1 VTSPQS
7 GYTLGAAIAAYVESF
22 KARRSSPSSSKA
34 VSSLLDYS
42 CWTASK
48 DVREINEAD
57 VSAMMKHLAE
67 RPACRSGKPLKRSTR
82 EGIVATWRRLFGF
95 LERQRWIL
103 VSPMKDVKL
112 KGRTFLP
119 RAISQAQVKAL
130 IEACPGR
137 TPMEQ
142 RDRAILELLYGTGL
156 RVSEASSLNLT
167 DVNLKEAT
175 LLVRNGKGRKDRYVP
190 VPLKARETVQV
201 YIMDGR
207 EILSSRQSS
216 GALFLSVIGGRLEV
230 DAVRAAVTR
239 AAQAAKIRVSPH
251 ILRHSFATHLL
262 EGGASLVHVSR
273 LLGHTSLKTTA
284 IYTKVVG
291 SALRKMVEKSHP
303 RERRRRRRR
312 PA

>member
-1 VTSPQS
+1 MTSPRA
-7 GYTLGAAIAAYVESF
+7 GYTLGAAIAAYVEFF
-22 KARRSSPSSSKA
+22 KARRSSSSSSKA

-48 DVREINEAD
+48 DVREISEAD

-67 RPACRSGKPLKRSTR
+67 RPAFRSGKPLMRSTR

-95 LERQRWIL
+95 LERERWIL
-103 VSPMKDVKL
+103 VSPMRDVKL

-119 RAISQAQVKAL
+119 RSISREKVATLLDARP
-130 IEACPGR
+130 AR

-156 RVSEASSLNLT
+156 RVSEASGLDLT

-190 VPLKARETVQV
+190 IPSRAREALQMYLT
-201 YIMDGR
+201 DGR

-216 GALFLSVIGGRLEV
+216 GALFLSIIGGRLEV
-230 DAVRAAVTR
+230 DAVRGAVTR
-239 AAQAAKIRVSPH
+239 AAQAAKINVSPH

-262 EGGASLVHVSR
+262 EGGASIVHVSR

-284 IYTKVVG
+284 MYTKVAG
-291 SALRKMVEKSHP
+291 SALLKMVEKSHP
-303 RERRRRRRR
+303 REKPRRGR
-312 PA
+312 

>member
-1 VTSPQS
+1 
-7 GYTLGAAIAAYVESF
+7 
-22 KARRSSPSSSKA
+22 
-34 VSSLLDYS
+34 
-42 CWTASK
+42 
-48 DVREINEAD
+48 
-57 VSAMMKHLAE
+57 M
-67 RPACRSGKPLKRSTR
+67 
-82 EGIVATWRRLFGF
+82 ATWRRLFGF
-95 LERQRWIL
+95 LERERWIL

-119 RAISQAQVKAL
+119 RSISKEKVAAL
-130 IEACPGR
+130 LDARPAR
-137 TPMEQ
+137 APLEQ
-142 RDRAILELLYGTGL
+142 RDRAILELLYGTGI
-156 RVSEASSLNLT
+156 RVAEASSLDLT

-190 VPLKARETVQV
+190 IPLRAREALQM

-239 AAQAAKIRVSPH
+239 AAAAAKIKVSPH

-262 EGGASLVHVSR
+262 EGGASIAHVQK
-273 LLGHTSLKTTA
+273 LLGHVSLKTTA
-284 IYTKVVG
+284 IYTKVAG

-303 RERRRRRRR
+303 RERRKRRKRSKS
-312 PA
+312 